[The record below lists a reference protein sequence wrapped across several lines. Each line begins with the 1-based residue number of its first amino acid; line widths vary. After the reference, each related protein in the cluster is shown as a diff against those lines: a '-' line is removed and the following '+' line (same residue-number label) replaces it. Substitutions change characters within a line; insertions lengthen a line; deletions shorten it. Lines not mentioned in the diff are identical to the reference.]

1 MSNNEHA
8 VTEMRRAESYRF
20 LAACF
25 YQPTKD
31 TLGKAEFFPALIED
45 LKNACPNAAPF
56 AEQMQNAF
64 NSQSEEQLTIEY
76 ARLFVGPFE
85 LVAPPYGS
93 VYLDGERTVMGPST
107 QATIEFYES
116 EGLAKHADFSE
127 LPDHIAV
134 ELEFMYYLIYRQV
147 EALDNDDT
155 ERYQEYRQKKE
166 LFLNTFIGK
175 WAPVFC
181 NTMKEG
187 TKNPFYISLADCL
200 MAVLEYEVA

>member
-1 MSNNEHA
+1 MADKEFMVA
-8 VTEMRRAESYRF
+8 EMRRAESYRF

-45 LKNACPNAAPF
+45 LRSACPTAAPF
-56 AEQMQNAF
+56 AEQMRDAF
-64 NSQSEEQLTIEY
+64 NSQSEEELTVEY
-76 ARLFVGPFE
+76 ARLFVGPFA

-107 QATIEFYES
+107 QATIAFYES

-147 EALDNDDT
+147 EALDKGDT

-166 LFLNTFIGK
+166 QFMNTFVDK
-175 WAPVFC
+175 WVPVFC
-181 NTMKEG
+181 NTLKQG
-187 TKNPFYISLADCL
+187 TQNLFYSALADCL
-200 MAVLEYEVA
+200 SAVLMYERA